1 LVQTP
6 SVPRTRSWGTT
17 DLLMLGTVLIWGIN
31 FTVVKLALRFFSPM
45 GFNALRFGLATI
57 TTLLLLR
64 LSERANGDNR
74 WFAVERGDVVKV
86 ILLGLIGH
94 TLYQVLFINGLAR
107 TTPANSSLLMATSP
121 IWVAVLSHF
130 LRIERASPLTWAG
143 IGVSFSGIV
152 LLIMGGGGVSLGAAT
167 FVGDLMLLGCAIIWA
182 TYTTGSKPLLTR
194 YSPLKLTALTMT
206 AGTVPLVLLGI
217 PALRV
222 QDWSVVTPGSWGALL
237 FSGLLAVAAGYVA
250 WYTSVQR
257 VGNARTAIYS
267 NLTPVIAIL
276 FSWAVMGSTLAPLQV
291 AGAAV
296 VLGGLILTR
305 RGRTG

>member
-1 LVQTP
+1 VQTP

-64 LSERANGDNR
+64 LSAGANDDNR
-74 WFAVERGDVVKV
+74 WFAVERGDVAKV

>member
-1 LVQTP
+1 MQTP

-64 LSERANGDNR
+64 LSAGANDDNR
-74 WFAVERGDVVKV
+74 WFAVERGDVAKV

-217 PALRV
+217 PALRG
-222 QDWSVVTPGSWGALL
+222 QDWSAVPPGSWGALL